1 MEHEKKYM
9 NIITNT
15 QHILWQ
21 NVLSNQ
27 EMADSAID
35 THNVMREETELIL
48 NKQRTIFNILSV
60 ATVITIIIT
69 FNI

>member
-1 MEHEKKYM
+1 MGREEIIHE
-9 NIITNT
+9 IE
-15 QHILWQ
+15 
-21 NVLSNQ
+21 SN
-27 EMADSAID
+27 ASKINDSDIQTKD
-35 THNVMREETELIL
+35 VMREETELIL

>member
-1 MEHEKKYM
+1 MGREEIIHE
-9 NIITNT
+9 IESNT
-15 QHILWQ
+15 SKINYSDIQTK
-21 NVLSNQ
+21 
-27 EMADSAID
+27 D
-35 THNVMREETELIL
+35 VMREETELIL

>member
-1 MEHEKKYM
+1 MGREE
-9 NIITNT
+9 IIH
-15 QHILWQ
+15 QIDA
-21 NVLSNQ
+21 NVSKIN
-27 EMADSAID
+27 DSDIQTKD
-35 THNVMREETELIL
+35 VMREETELIL

>member
-1 MEHEKKYM
+1 MGREEIFHQIDE
-9 NIITNT
+9 
-15 QHILWQ
+15 
-21 NVLSNQ
+21 NVSKIN
-27 EMADSAID
+27 DSDIQTKD
-35 THNVMREETELIL
+35 VMREETELIL

>member
-1 MEHEKKYM
+1 MGREE
-9 NIITNT
+9 IIH
-15 QHILWQ
+15 QIE
-21 NVLSNQ
+21 SN
-27 EMADSAID
+27 ASKINDSDIQTKD
-35 THNVMREETELIL
+35 VMREETELIL

>member
-1 MEHEKKYM
+1 MGREETM
-9 NIITNT
+9 NKIISNA
-15 QHILWQ
+15 QHIL
-21 NVLSNQ
+21 SNEQ
-27 EMADSAID
+27 QMYESQID
-35 THNVMREETELIL
+35 THSVMREETELIL